1 MAIYM
6 VFLSRGRHY
15 GFSFIRGDEPGS
27 VASGTP
33 SDLSPIVLEIKEAFA
48 MILFCGTLIGFF
60 WISILVLAGF
70 FS

>member
-1 MAIYM
+1 M
-6 VFLSRGRHY
+6 LSPYRKYSRR
-15 GFSFIRGDEPGS
+15 SS
-27 VASGTP
+27 P

>member
-1 MAIYM
+1 MNDSIAKA
-6 VFLSRGRHY
+6 LSPYRKHSRR
-15 GFSFIRGDEPGS
+15 SS
-27 VASGTP
+27 P